1 MKNARQRIKDKNRTL
16 RREVK
21 RESDIYERERESGE
35 WRVGR
40 CENGGAARE
49 RGVKGNR

>member
-35 WRVGR
+35 WG
-40 CENGGAARE
+40 EWGD
-49 RGVKGNR
+49 VKMEEQIEKEV

>member
-21 RESDIYERERESGE
+21 RESDIYERERE
-35 WRVGR
+35 
-40 CENGGAARE
+40 RE
-49 RGVKGNR
+49 RGEWGDVKMEEQLEKEV